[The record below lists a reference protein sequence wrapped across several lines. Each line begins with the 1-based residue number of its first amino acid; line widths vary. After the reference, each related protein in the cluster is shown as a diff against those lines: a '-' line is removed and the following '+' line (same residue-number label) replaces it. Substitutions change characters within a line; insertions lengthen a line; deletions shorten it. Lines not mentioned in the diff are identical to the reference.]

1 MNIFAQNKKLIIIIT
16 SITVSLIVL
25 LFVLVS
31 LLPKETVSNNIQNSE
46 TVDNTISENI
56 ENNISENLENT
67 LATKEILIQDF
78 YLDKNKII
86 LNLQDKK
93 EHNIKATIKP
103 EDVTNQNIYWLS
115 YNDSIATVDATGK
128 VTAISEGETVI
139 VASCGKL
146 NAQCIVQVITSENTT
161 KSDEEIVEE
170 EIVEEEITDEDIIID
185 GTDSTTSSKPNTSTN
200 KPTTNNNSTTQNNS
214 YFDINKTNM
223 SLSLVNKKT
232 DKITIKTNINKP
244 VYFVS
249 TNKNVATVDNK
260 GTVTAVSVGTAKII
274 ASCSNQTATCTVT
287 VSKVAVTTNASSN
300 SVISLNTSNLSLSTN
315 KNKKYSLKATV
326 SPANATINWSS
337 SNPNVATVNNKGTV
351 TAKRKWNSNNYC

>member
-1 MNIFAQNKKLIIIIT
+1 MNIFAQNKKLIIIIA
-16 SITVSLIVL
+16 SITVSLIAILLVL
-25 LFVLVS
+25 IS
-31 LLPKETVSNNIQNSE
+31 LLPKETVSNNVQNSE
-46 TVDNTISENI
+46 VVDNTHSQNI
-56 ENNISENLENT
+56 ENNVTENLENT
-67 LATKEILIQDF
+67 LATKEIPVQDF
-78 YLDKNKII
+78 YLDTDNII
-86 LNLQDKK
+86 LNLQDKR
-93 EHNIKATIKP
+93 EQNLQAIITPSDA
-103 EDVTNQNIYWLS
+103 TNQNIDWFS
-115 YNDSIATVDATGK
+115 ADDKIATVDKNGK
-128 VTAISEGETVI
+128 VTAISEGQTAII
-139 VASCGKL
+139 VTCGEL
-146 NAQCIVQVITSENTT
+146 NFHCLVQVVSSENTT
-161 KSDEEIVEE
+161 NTDEQI
-170 EIVEEEITDEDIIID
+170 IEEEITDEDIIID